1 MAKPT
6 LNDKQRYIRARLI
19 DHLKKVPEIE
29 STAVELLFPKHSK
42 KVEIRNVVRSMIRS
56 RELLTKSKPFR
67 PSRYRLAK
75 RLRVDT
81 KKKVIN
87 ALNS

>member
-1 MAKPT
+1 MPKPT
-6 LNDKQRYIRARLI
+6 LNDKQKYIRARLI

-56 RELLTKSKPFR
+56 KELLTKSKPFR

-75 RLRVDT
+75 RMKAT
-81 KKKVIN
+81 PKKKVIN